1 MKPMQR
7 CAGGLLLSLF
17 CVALGCGT
25 SLDLERARRLF
36 GPPPTSDVPVLVDS
50 PAADL
55 PAPTGVRTTS
65 GSLREI
71 PVRWDPILAGRVGGY
86 VVERALQEG
95 GPFERVAVLGDR
107 LDTVFIDR
115 GFDLG
120 RKTGTSGGDP
130 GLGDGSTYFYR
141 VGAFDPEGHVSAARS
156 TVVAGSTAPVPARP
170 EGVRAYSHL
179 PRRVAISWQALPDP
193 TVAGYV
199 LYRSPSSE
207 GPFEPI
213 ARLRSRN
220 LTNYVDRGLGD
231 LRVFYYRV
239 AAVNAAG
246 GEGPPS
252 AAVRALTKPD
262 PLPPTGLHV
271 EERALGVNHLAWAPN
286 VERDLAGYRLLRR
299 RDGSD
304 DAEVVAELPAS
315 ATRAEDRSVEP
326 GGTVFYSLVAFD
338 TDGLNSAPC
347 EPVSVTNAGYE
358 LQASAR
364 KGAVELHFAAPP
376 DTSGAVVRVL
386 RLGHFR
392 DAELARVK
400 DGHYVDSD
408 VDPGGSYRYAVAL
421 VRADGSEAP
430 ESAPVEARVPE

>member
-1 MKPMQR
+1 MR
-7 CAGGLLLSLF
+7 RRAGLVPLSLF
-17 CVALGCGT
+17 CVAIGCGT
-25 SLDLERARRLF
+25 SIDLERARRLF
-36 GPPPTSDVPVLVDS
+36 GPPPGSDVPVLVDS
-50 PAADL
+50 PPADL

-107 LDTVFIDR
+107 LDTVLIDR

-120 RKTGTSGGDP
+120 RKTGTPGGDP

-141 VGAFDPEGHVSAARS
+141 VGTFDPEGHVSQARS
-156 TVVAGSTAPVPARP
+156 PVVAGSTAPVPAKP

-179 PRRVAISWQALPDP
+179 PRRVAISWQAVPDP

-213 ARLRSRN
+213 AQLRSRN

-252 AAVRALTKPD
+252 APVRALTKPD
-262 PLPPTGLHV
+262 PLPPAGLHL
-271 EERALGVNHLAWAPN
+271 EERALGVNRLAWAPN

-299 RDGSD
+299 REGSD
-304 DAEVVAELPAS
+304 DSEMVAEFSAS
-315 ATRAEDRSVEP
+315 ATSAEDRSVDP
-326 GGTVFYSLVAFD
+326 GGTVLYSLVAFD
-338 TDGLNSAPC
+338 ADGLTSAPC
-347 EPVSVTNAGYE
+347 EPVQVTSAGYE

-364 KGAVELHFAAPP
+364 EGAVELQFAPP
-376 DTSGAVVRVL
+376 PESSGATVRVL
-386 RLGHFR
+386 RLGIFR
-392 DAELARVK
+392 DLELGRVK
-400 DGHYVDSD
+400 EGRYVDSD
-408 VDPGGSYRYAVAL
+408 VKPGGSYRYAVTL
-421 VRADGSEAP
+421 VRVDGSEAP
-430 ESAPVEARVPE
+430 KSSSVEARVPER